1 MLYINGRPVN
11 PLMSSLM
18 SALVLAGMVLL
29 GVLLL
34 PVIGGI
40 LLFVLLLGLAVV
52 LYGVYWRW
60 RHGDPLKKMQQDAM
74 QAMQSRAWAS
84 ESCAES
90 AADAVRQ
97 TDEAMRGNE
106 VRTGVRRTT
115 TIEDVEVVE
124 EIRRREV
131 K

>member
-11 PLMSSLM
+11 PLMSFLM

-60 RHGDPLKKMQQDAM
+60 RHGDPLKKRQVHALRKRGEHMTERDVHLPPRKREHGSEGEQQ
-74 QAMQSRAWAS
+74 
-84 ESCAES
+84 AEDGKNT
-90 AADAVRQ
+90 AAAQ
-97 TDEAMRGNE
+97 HA
-106 VRTGVRRTT
+106 
-115 TIEDVEVVE
+115 IAFL
-124 EIRRREV
+124 
-131 K
+131 